1 MALNRQARLRRGKVK
16 IPENRTLVTFVA
28 IFYYQTKM
36 SIMEYNGSAIVAMM
50 GKDCVAIAADR
61 RFGVQA
67 LTLGVDFKK
76 IFQINNNIMI
86 GLPGLASDVQ
96 TLYEQFRYKVN
107 MYKLN
112 EDREIT
118 PKTFA
123 HMVSSTLYEKRLI
136 ILIDLVLILLIQLL
150 LG

>member
-1 MALNRQARLRRGKVK
+1 MTCQWNARPIDVL
-16 IPENRTLVTFVA
+16 TLVPTRKNLS
-28 IFYYQTKM
+28 QKM
-36 SIMEYNGSAIVAMM
+36 SIMEYNGSAVVAMM

-67 LTLGVDFKK
+67 LTLGTDFKK
-76 IFQINNNIMI
+76 IFKINDNIMV

-136 ILIDLVLILLIQLL
+136 DY
-150 LG
+150 